1 MPFHEGNEPN
11 LQHQLGKNQRGRFLA
26 TRGLVAAQNTF
37 RKIWDVDQL
46 PVKVSLGEPAGNPA
60 RIETI
65 LTSKKASHEAT
76 PDEPQ
81 SRRNRGKAIRRSLVE
96 ASEAQDAALLARE
109 LRTSQTQQELAVI
122 VVVEFT
128 GELRKRKQL
137 TAAARLA
144 RTAAAVMAGEEDL
157 PPHTASTLDFDA
169 SRAEFEELARSAGAA
184 IAATLV
190 QRRQKPDPSSL
201 VGQGKLDEIVEVVA
215 STNASLVLFDHDLTP
230 SQLRN
235 IEARLPCHVID
246 RSQLI
251 LDIFARHAKTSEGQ
265 LQVELAQLEYQ
276 LPRLAGRG
284 RAMSQLGGGIGTR
297 GPGETQLETDRR
309 KINLRLD
316 HIKTQLDA
324 VRRIRYQQ
332 RQRREAVPVPVV
344 ALVGYTNAG
353 KSTLFNALTEAGVL
367 ESARMFATL
376 DPKLRQLQ
384 LPSRRKIL
392 LSDTVGFI
400 RNLPPTLV
408 TSFRATLEEVE
419 RAEILLHVQDAAS
432 PIREEQK
439 TQVEKV
445 LTELAVSTKPVIQV
459 LNKSDLVPPQ
469 ELVHLSSDREVIVV
483 SSLRRTGLEQL
494 LVAIDAAL
502 VIDPLVE
509 SSFRLPQS
517 EGAILA
523 SLEGGAIIDEK
534 RFEGNMVFFRAR
546 GPASLLHR
554 YRRFHVKHDLSNERL
569 RAKQS

>member
-1 MPFHEGNEPN
+1 MT
-11 LQHQLGKNQRGRFLA
+11 K
-26 TRGLVAAQNTF
+26 
-37 RKIWDVDQL
+37 
-46 PVKVSLGEPAGNPA
+46 
-60 RIETI
+60 
-65 LTSKKASHEAT
+65 KKASLETTAA
-76 PDEPQ
+76 Q
-81 SRRNRGKAIRRSLVE
+81 SRRNRGKVVRRSLVE

-109 LRTSQTQQELAVI
+109 LRTSQTQQELAVL

-137 TAAARLA
+137 SQAARLA
-144 RTAAAVMAGEEDL
+144 RSAAAVVAGKVGPEDEGAEEDV
-157 PPHTASTLDFDA
+157 PGPADSTLDFDA

-184 IAATLV
+184 KLPLRSSSNAARNPI
-190 QRRQKPDPSSL
+190 RRAS
-201 VGQGKLDEIVEVVA
+201 VGQGKLDEIVGAVA
-215 STNASLVLFDHDLTP
+215 STNASLVVFDHDLSP

-251 LDIFARHAKTSEGQ
+251 LDIFARHARTREGQ

-309 KINLRLD
+309 KINLRID
-316 HIKTQLDA
+316 HIKTQLNA
-324 VRRIRYQQ
+324 VRRIRHEQ

-353 KSTLFNALTEAGVL
+353 KSSLFNALTEAGVL

-419 RAEILLHVQDAAS
+419 RAEVLLHVQDAAS
-432 PIREEQK
+432 PMREEQK
-439 TQVEKV
+439 AQVEKV
-445 LTELAVSTKPVIQV
+445 LGELGVSNKPVIQV
-459 LNKSDLVPPQ
+459 LNKVDLVPPQ
-469 ELVHLSSDREVIVV
+469 GIAHLSDDREAIPV
-483 SSLRRTGLEQL
+483 SALQHTGLEQL
-494 LVAIDAAL
+494 LTAIDAAL
-502 VIDPLVE
+502 VVDPLVE
-509 SSFRLPQS
+509 SRFRLPQS
-517 EGAILA
+517 EGSILV

-534 RFEGNMVFFRAR
+534 RFEGNLVFFRAR
-546 GPASLLHR
+546 GPASLLDR
-554 YRRFHVKHDLSNERL
+554 YRRFREKPDASP
-569 RAKQS
+569 ASACQQKQRQV

>member
-1 MPFHEGNEPN
+1 M
-11 LQHQLGKNQRGRFLA
+11 
-26 TRGLVAAQNTF
+26 
-37 RKIWDVDQL
+37 
-46 PVKVSLGEPAGNPA
+46 
-60 RIETI
+60 
-65 LTSKKASHEAT
+65 TSKKASLEAT
-76 PDEPQ
+76 PNQAQ
-81 SRRNRGKAIRRSLVE
+81 SRRNRAKTARRSLVE

-144 RTAAAVMAGEEDL
+144 RSAAAIMAGEEDL
-157 PPHTASTLDFDA
+157 PGPAISTLDFDA
-169 SRAEFEELARSAGAA
+169 SRAEFEELARSAGAT

-190 QRRQKPDPSSL
+190 QRRQRPDPSSL
-201 VGQGKLDEIVEVVA
+201 VGQGKLDEIVGAVA

-235 IEARLPCHVID
+235 IESRLPCHVID

-251 LDIFARHAKTSEGQ
+251 LDIFARHARTREGQ

-309 KINLRLD
+309 KINLRID
-316 HIKTQLDA
+316 HIKTQLNG
-324 VRRIRYQQ
+324 VRRIRHEQ

-400 RNLPPTLV
+400 RNLPHTLV

-432 PIREEQK
+432 PMREEQK

-445 LTELAVSTKPVIQV
+445 LGELGVSTKPVIQV
-459 LNKSDLVPPQ
+459 LNKIDLVPPQ
-469 ELVHLSSDREVIVV
+469 ALAQLANDREAILV
-483 SSLRRTGLEQL
+483 SSLQHTGLEQL
-494 LVAIDAAL
+494 LIAIDAAL
-502 VIDPLVE
+502 VVDPLVE
-509 SSFRLPQS
+509 SRFRLPQS
-517 EGAILA
+517 EGSILA

-534 RFEGNMVFFRAR
+534 RFEGNLVFLRAR
-546 GPASLLHR
+546 GPASLLDR
-554 YRRFHVKHDLSNERL
+554 YRRFREKQDLSGERVS
-569 RAKQS
+569 AKRTSGVDSA